1 MFWLYRFFRFHNWIM
16 SRGEGFGMKFLM
28 SRNELCNLVN
38 SVQNIVAQRT
48 PMPILT
54 NILVD
59 ANESKVTLTA
69 TDLTVGI
76 RCSATAKVLEPG
88 ATTVPARRFAQLLK
102 ELNVSYIEISAN
114 EKEVSQ
120 VVADSA
126 TFRMHG
132 MPKGDFPAL
141 PDLSGAQRVIV
152 KQKDLKDA
160 LFRTA
165 FAVSQEENRY
175 VLTGVS
181 FNVSEEAGLFVGTDG
196 KRLARMTI
204 PVQAE
209 GRLSY
214 SCIIP
219 SKAVAE
225 LAKTLSDTDEKAT
238 VFLMSDKIAIESN
251 DRLVLTKLLSGEY
264 PDVERVIPQQSS
276 AVVAIHREELAT
288 LLRQVS
294 LFISEANCSVR
305 CTINDGA
312 LQLSANTADIGE
324 GKVSMAVNYTGS
336 RFDIAFNPLYFLD
349 ILRHSHGE
357 FIYMGFQDSFNPVI
371 LSDTEFGT
379 TLDPYP
385 SPLFILM
392 PLRLS
397 GS

>member
-1 MFWLYRFFRFHNWIM
+1 
-16 SRGEGFGMKFLM
+16 M

-38 SVQNIVAQRT
+38 SVQNIVAQRS
-48 PMPILT
+48 PMPILS

-59 ANESKVTLTA
+59 ANDSTITLTA

-88 ATTVPARRFAQLLK
+88 ATTIPARRFAQLLR
-102 ELNVSYIEISAN
+102 ELNVSYIEVSAN

-120 VVADSA
+120 VVADTA
-126 TFRMHG
+126 TFRLHG
-132 MPKGDFPAL
+132 MPKGDFPTL

-160 LFRTA
+160 LYRTV
-165 FAVSQEENRY
+165 FAVSLEESRY

-181 FNVSEEAGLFVGTDG
+181 FSVTENAALFVGTDG
-196 KRLARMTI
+196 KRLARITI
-204 PVQAE
+204 PAQAE

-214 SCIIP
+214 GCIIP

-225 LAKTLSDTDEKAT
+225 LGKNLSESDENVT
-238 VFLMSDKIAIESN
+238 VYLLPDKIAIESN

-264 PDVERVIPQQSS
+264 PDVERVIPQQSNS
-276 AVVAIHREELAT
+276 VVAIHREELAT

-294 LFISEANCSVR
+294 LFISEENTSVR
-305 CTINDGA
+305 CTINEGS

-324 GKVSMAVNYTGS
+324 GRVSMPVNFSGP
-336 RFDIAFNPLYFLD
+336 RFDIAFNPLFFLD

-357 FIYMGFQDSFNPVI
+357 YMYMGFQDSFNPVI
-371 LSDTEFGT
+371 LSDAEFGT
-379 TLDPYP
+379 TLDPCP
-385 SPLFILM
+385 ASLFILM
-392 PLRLS
+392 PLRLGS
-397 GS
+397 GA

>member
-1 MFWLYRFFRFHNWIM
+1 
-16 SRGEGFGMKFLM
+16 MKFLM

-38 SVQNIVAQRT
+38 SVQNIVAQRS
-48 PMPILT
+48 PMPILS

-59 ANESKVTLTA
+59 ANDSTITLTA

-88 ATTVPARRFAQLLK
+88 ATTIPARRFAQLLR
-102 ELNVSYIEISAN
+102 ELNVSYIEVSAN

-120 VVADSA
+120 VVADTA
-126 TFRMHG
+126 TFRLHG
-132 MPKGDFPAL
+132 MPKGDFPTL

-160 LFRTA
+160 LYRTV
-165 FAVSQEENRY
+165 FAVSLEESRY

-181 FNVSEEAGLFVGTDG
+181 FSVTENAALFVGTDG
-196 KRLARMTI
+196 KRLARITI
-204 PVQAE
+204 PAQAE

-214 SCIIP
+214 GCIIP

-225 LAKTLSDTDEKAT
+225 LGKNLSESDENVT
-238 VFLMSDKIAIESN
+238 VYLLPDKIAIESN

-264 PDVERVIPQQSS
+264 PDVERVIPQQSNS
-276 AVVAIHREELAT
+276 VVAIHREELAT

-294 LFISEANCSVR
+294 LFISEENTSVR
-305 CTINDGA
+305 CTINEGS

-324 GKVSMAVNYTGS
+324 GRVSMPVNFSGP
-336 RFDIAFNPLYFLD
+336 RFDIAFNPLFFLD

-357 FIYMGFQDSFNPVI
+357 YMYMGFQDSFNPVI
-371 LSDTEFGT
+371 LSDAEFGT
-379 TLDPYP
+379 TLDPCP
-385 SPLFILM
+385 ASLFILM
-392 PLRLS
+392 PLRLGS
-397 GS
+397 GA

>member
-1 MFWLYRFFRFHNWIM
+1 
-16 SRGEGFGMKFLM
+16 MKFLM

-59 ANESKVTLTA
+59 ATDSNVTLTA

-88 ATTVPARRFAQLLK
+88 ATTVPARRLAQLLK
-102 ELNVSYIEISAN
+102 ELNVAYIEVSAN

-120 VVADSA
+120 IVAESA
-126 TFRMHG
+126 TFRLHG
-132 MPKGDFPAL
+132 MPKGDFPSL
-141 PDLSGAQRVIV
+141 PDLSGAQRVLV
-152 KQKDLKDA
+152 KQRDLKDA

-165 FAVSQEENRY
+165 FAVSLEESRY
-175 VLTGVS
+175 VFTGVS
-181 FNVSEEAGLFVGTDG
+181 CTVTEEAALFVGTDG
-196 KRLARMTI
+196 KRLARMAV

-219 SKAVAE
+219 SKAVSE
-225 LAKTLSDTDEKAT
+225 LAKNLAESDGNAT
-238 VFLMSDKIAIESN
+238 MYLMSDKIAVESN

-264 PDVERVIPQQSS
+264 PDVERVIPQQSNS
-276 AVVAIHREELAT
+276 VVAIHREELAA

-294 LFISEANCSVR
+294 LFISEANTSVR
-305 CTINDGA
+305 CMINEGS

-324 GKVSMAVNYTGS
+324 GRVSMAVNYAGP

-349 ILRHSHGE
+349 ILRHSYGE
-357 FIYMGFQDSFNPVI
+357 YIYMGFQDSFNPVI

-379 TLDPYP
+379 TLESYP